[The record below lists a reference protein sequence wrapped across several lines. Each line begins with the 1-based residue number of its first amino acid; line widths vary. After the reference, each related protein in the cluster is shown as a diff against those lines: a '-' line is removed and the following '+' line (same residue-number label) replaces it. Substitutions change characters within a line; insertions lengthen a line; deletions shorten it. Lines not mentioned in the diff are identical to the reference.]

1 MKRRFPLPTR
11 RRPPRRAIP
20 PLVTRR
26 RLQRNL
32 GAMLGLA
39 ILSILIGAALLAS
52 FITPYDPLAVTAGQE
67 FRAPDLAHP
76 AGTDLF
82 GRDILSRLL
91 FGARV
96 SLLTGVMA
104 VLIASLPGTV
114 LGLVAGYYG
123 RWVDGLIMRLMD
135 VMLSFP
141 AMLLALSIVAALGPG
156 LFNVVIAVG
165 VAGIPGYTRL
175 VRGSVLSVRKR
186 LYIRAARTVGC
197 RDGRIIFR
205 HILPNVLAPAIVLAT
220 LDVAWAILN
229 ASSLSFLG
237 LGVQPPTPEWGAML
251 SEGRVYLRQ
260 APWAMI
266 APGLALAL
274 TVLSINMVGDGLRDA
289 LDPRLR
295 NRTGSTVVK
304 GVRLQPLDHEKK
316 QPADQSPLQNVDL
329 TDHQHIQP

>member
-11 RRPPRRAIP
+11 RRPPRRDIP

-26 RLQRNL
+26 RLRRNR

-39 ILSILIGAALLAS
+39 ILTALIVAALLAP
-52 FITPYDPLAVTAGQE
+52 FITPYDPLAVTVGRGFQP
-67 FRAPDLAHP
+67 PDLAHP

-82 GRDILSRLL
+82 GRDVLSRLL

-96 SLLTGVMA
+96 SLLTGVMV
-104 VLIASLPGTV
+104 VLIASVPGTI

-135 VMLSFP
+135 IMLSFP

-175 VRGSVLSVRKR
+175 VRGSVLSVRKS
-186 LYIRAARTVGC
+186 LYVRAARTVGC
-197 RDGRIIFR
+197 RDLRIVFY

-260 APWAMI
+260 APWTMI

-274 TVLSINMVGDGLRDA
+274 TVLSINIVGDGLRDT

-295 NRTGSTVVK
+295 NQAGSTVAK
-304 GVRLQPLDHEKK
+304 RARFQPLDGKKK
-316 QPADQSPLQNVDL
+316 QPADQGTFQNVDL
-329 TDHQHIQP
+329 TDHQHV